1 MDALEKLKELDQE
14 LFLTLNSYHNSFL
27 DFAMYWFSDRYIWF
41 PFYAILLAFIVWKF
55 RWKAIY
61 IIVTIIL
68 TIIAADQLTSGFMKP
83 FFQRPR
89 PCHEEHLQSMIH
101 MVTGCG
107 GKYGFVSSHA
117 ANSFGLAMICWLLF
131 RDRYPWMGWIF
142 LWAVPVSYS
151 RIYLGVH
158 YPSDVILGA
167 IIGMIIAWIMY
178 FLYSRIL
185 KKSINTTL

>member
-1 MDALEKLKELDQE
+1 MGVLEKLKELDQE
-14 LFLTLNSYHNSFL
+14 LFLTLNSYHNPFL
-27 DFAMYWFSDRYIWF
+27 DFIMYWFSDRYLWF
-41 PFYAILLAFIVWKF
+41 PFYGLLLVFIIWKL
-55 RWKAIY
+55 RKKAIY
-61 IIVTIIL
+61 AIVTIIL
-68 TIIAADQLTSGFMKP
+68 TIIAADQFTSRFMKP

-89 PCHEEHLQSMIH
+89 PCHEEHLQSIIH

-131 RDRYPWMGWIF
+131 RKKHPWVGWIF

-167 IIGMIIAWIMY
+167 IIGMIIAWIIY
-178 FLYSRIL
+178 QIYTFIL
-185 KKSINTTL
+185 TKSINQS